1 MTINYFTYIMES
13 MTMLINLL
21 RLPLMEEKLSF
32 LKEMLTSVFMVLK
45 VVQVSTKLSH
55 RMFYNNYKFF
65 TLYLSNFRL
74 DRTEAIEK
82 ATVALST
89 TMYVIREMEDG
100 IDDCEKSCLACNDEP
115 VHAWDEAV
123 AFFTGSLEGFDG
135 NGKGKLFR
143 AWSEDLCTYFRTC
156 GEDGDLTTGTSKSNH
171 EILIEFFIGQNSIF
185 LGFCNAAEKSK
196 VKIVSWMKVVM
207 VQGALLYAY
216 KTYNEEFSEEVQAIG
231 AVAMAAVV
239 PYINACEPADADI
252 IYDGLSV
259 GSQRRGVGFKEIKEA
274 FERNY
279 DCPEMGILCSQV
291 GGIFDSDKFEYM
303 KDAEPCKDKPV
314 DNIDTFQADTDTS
327 SASQTSCTLFL
338 IFTISR
344 FIFSVLR

>member
-1 MTINYFTYIMES
+1 MSFSTNAEDRMYTCMACPYFDY
-13 MTMLINLL
+13 
-21 RLPLMEEKLSF
+21 KLFYLYYGEYDYAHQFIEAAFNGGKTQF
-32 LKEMLTSVFMVLK
+32 LKGNADFG
-45 VVQVSTKLSH
+45 
-55 RMFYNNYKFF
+55 
-65 TLYLSNFRL
+65 LYGFKGRAK
-74 DRTEAIEK
+74 AIEK

-143 AWSEDLCTYFRTC
+143 AWSEDLCTYFKTC

-216 KTYNEEFSEEVQAIG
+216 KTHNEEYSEEVEAIG

-252 IYDGLSV
+252 IYGGLAV
-259 GSQRRGVGFKEIKEA
+259 GSKRRGVGFKEIKEA

-279 DCPEMGILCSQV
+279 DCPEMDILCSQV
-291 GGIFDSDKFEYM
+291 GGIFDSEKFEYM

-314 DNIDTFQADTDTS
+314 VNIDTLKADTDTSS

-338 IFTISR
+338 ISTLLLS
-344 FIFSVLR
+344 IFSVLR